1 MISFVW
7 LWWVDPD
14 GGLDFRW
21 LRRFVDEALRRFEE
35 CRVEGGLSG
44 GIDGLGL
51 SEVDLVRCH
60 QANAGVMVLFV
71 IPREESAAEAAGMLD
86 GLEVL
91 RG

>member
-1 MISFVW
+1 LISFVW

-44 GIDGLGL
+44 GMDGLGL
-51 SEVDLVRCH
+51 SEVDLE
-60 QANAGVMVLFV
+60 L
-71 IPREESAAEAAGMLD
+71 
-86 GLEVL
+86 
-91 RG
+91 